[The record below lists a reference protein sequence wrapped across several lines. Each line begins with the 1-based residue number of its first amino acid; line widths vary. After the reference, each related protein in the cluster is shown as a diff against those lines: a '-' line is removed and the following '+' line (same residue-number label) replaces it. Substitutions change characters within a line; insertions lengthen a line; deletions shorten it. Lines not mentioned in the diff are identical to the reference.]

1 MLWRNNRVR
10 MMNEETQIIAPRNK
24 TANMSEGI
32 DKRTIAL
39 NVPSEIDDLV
49 AEFTLLLMSL
59 LTGYS
64 KR

>member
-1 MLWRNNRVR
+1 